1 LNNKIPPN
9 LTQSDTTLPNPLKIN
24 KYFFCEQIQVKQGR
38 ITNVTTCPIIL
49 GIASTSLKKVEFLAI
64 CSIHSI

>member
-38 ITNVTTCPIIL
+38 ITNVTAYSWKQNKISSNT
-49 GIASTSLKKVEFLAI
+49 FLAI
-64 CSIHSI
+64 ITNPL